1 MDTHVAMRLRTASE
15 LGEPRRLVLN
25 IGCLNTAEVQQ
36 VVVNG
41 VSYDV
46 KPPHQRQGYY
56 EVRFDDEAGVLLLV
70 PTTPQRG
77 DRFVRSWK
85 SDPYFGDID

>member
-1 MDTHVAMRLRTASE
+1 MDTHIAMRLRTASDS
-15 LGEPRRLVLN
+15 GEARPARAQHRLSQH
-25 IGCLNTAEVQQ
+25 GRGAT